1 MIPSVNNKK
10 KNHKC
15 SEEEDSARRR
25 EHGGMSPDWFYL
37 KSPGRH
43 MTRCGFSQC
52 GRSSASSVAAQRNYV
67 KYIPGLLGNKGGMV
81 SSNQIG
87 VAGLTCDLL

>member
-1 MIPSVNNKK
+1 
-10 KNHKC
+10 
-15 SEEEDSARRR
+15 
-25 EHGGMSPDWFYL
+25 MSPDWFYL

-52 GRSSASSVAAQRNYV
+52 GCSSASSVAAQTNYV

-81 SSNQIG
+81 SSNQIR
-87 VAGLTCDLL
+87 VSGLTCDSCFNILYQVSQVEKTQQYNTDSEE

>member
-1 MIPSVNNKK
+1 
-10 KNHKC
+10 
-15 SEEEDSARRR
+15 
-25 EHGGMSPDWFYL
+25 MSPDWFYL

-52 GRSSASSVAAQRNYV
+52 GRSSASSVAAQTNYV
-67 KYIPGLLGNKGGMV
+67 KYIPGLLGNNGGMV

-87 VAGLTCDLL
+87 VAGLTCDSCFNTLYQVSQIEKTQQYNTDSDE